1 MKGSTTCL
9 TIGALALLGGL
20 IALIFPFFAS
30 LAATGTVGA
39 TFLFLGV
46 IGLYAALA
54 DSGLRDRLWLGLFAL
69 LQLVLGIWILAN
81 PLAGLISLT
90 VMLGILFLVTG
101 ILRLIWA
108 YRLGQDTGRGFWIL
122 LLSGLVSAGLGLWVL
137 LFPAQTAPVLLG
149 TLIAIEL
156 LSAGAALIA
165 LGLALKKTQ

>member
-1 MKGSTTCL
+1 M
-9 TIGALALLGGL
+9 AQQHR
-20 IALIFPFFAS
+20 
-30 LAATGTVGA
+30 AA
-39 TFLFLGV
+39 
-46 IGLYAALA
+46 AARRFHQRPQRP
-54 DSGLRDRLWLGLFAL
+54 DPRPFAL
-69 LQLVLGIWILAN
+69 LSHGIDLAN

-108 YRLGQDTGRGFWIL
+108 FRLGQGTGRGSWIL

-165 LGLALKKTQ
+165 LQHLGASADADALARIHETLAALRR